1 MHEMGIA
8 NSILEAVASE
18 LRRRPEARPTRVGVR
33 VGELAAIDAESLR
46 FCFDALSRDTNLEG
60 LQLEIESCPRLH
72 RCDSCQRDFIVRDY
86 EFACP
91 QCGSPA
97 TKCISGDELE
107 LAYLEVEENEP
118 SALAEKSS

>member
-8 NSILEAVASE
+8 NSILEAVAAE
-18 LRRRPEARPTRVGVR
+18 LRRRPEARATRVGVR
-33 VGELAAIDAESLR
+33 IGELAAIDAESLR

-72 RCDSCQRDFIVRDY
+72 RCDPCQRDFIVRDY